1 MEATPGAPPGP
12 PSLCPCHLRGF
23 GCTEGPSQP
32 KDGFYLLSFVFF
44 FSFFFFFWPHCT
56 TCGVLVPPSGI
67 EPLPPA
73 LEAQSLNHWTVRE
86 VPVFF
91 LYK

>member
-1 MEATPGAPPGP
+1 MEATPGAPLGP
-12 PSLCPCHLRGF
+12 PSLCPHHLRGF

-32 KDGFYLLSFVFF
+32 KDEFYLLLFVFF
-44 FSFFFFFWPHCT
+44 FSFFWPHCT
-56 TCGVLVPPSGI
+56 TCGILVPPSGI
-67 EPLPPA
+67 EHLPPP
-73 LEAQSLNHWTVRE
+73 LEAQSLNHWTARE